1 MMNAWRA
8 RSPRVMQGARNE
20 RRDGEWGCEGESLLA
35 ICVWGRAAV
44 RVDNKFDNYTILST
58 QVYSTRLG
66 LALPVLPDR
75 LNDAGS
81 TPSRPFSCFLIWW
94 ACRLDCHSDSSVNG
108 IGSIKLWLRFLLQL
122 QLKLKVTS
130 SRRFTRF
137 LSP

>member
-1 MMNAWRA
+1 
-8 RSPRVMQGARNE
+8 MQGAGNE